1 MPLRGAFCC
10 CWRQAPGG
18 VEINR
23 RTACARWNKRPALQ
37 VAGLTCSLKSRELT
51 VADEGELLKFSCQSI
66 DAGIAHWSG
75 EQFAI
80 TKDFPELL
88 FPAFSKSLMAGQPA

>member
-1 MPLRGAFCC
+1 MPLRGAFC

-23 RTACARWNKRPALQ
+23 RTGMRTMEQTTALQ
-37 VAGLTCSLKSRELT
+37 VAGLACSLNSRELT

-88 FPAFSKSLMAGQPA
+88 FPAFPTSLMAGQPA